1 MHACQSEAQPGEG
14 LGPRE
19 AEYLA
24 NADSFYMA
32 TVSETE
38 WPYVQHRGG
47 PRGFLKVI
55 SPTQLAFADFR
66 GNRQYVSVGNAAGD
80 ARVSIIVL
88 DYASQRRLKLLGRLR
103 FEEVGEADPEL
114 ALAVEVPDYPARVE
128 RVAVIEV
135 EAVDWNCPHHIM
147 PRFTLEQID
156 AASKPLHERI
166 SQLEAE
172 VAALRMAARAD
183 NRIAVRFAYE
193 WHDDSGSWF
202 RSYGNENWEFA
213 PNGLMQRRI
222 ASINDLPIQAS
233 GRKYHWPLGRRP
245 DDHPGLSDLGLLG
258 VSIAFFR
265 QGMIRRRLTPSRSV
279 RSDLRT

>member
-32 TVSETE
+32 TASEMG

-55 SPTQLAFADFR
+55 SPTQLAFADFL

-80 ARVSIIVL
+80 ARVSIIVV

-103 FEEVGEADPEL
+103 FEEVGEADPEFVF
-114 ALAVEVPDYPARVE
+114 AVELPHDPTRVE
-128 RVAVIEV
+128 RVAAIEV
-135 EAVDWNCPHHIM
+135 EAVDWNCPQHIT
-147 PRFTLEQID
+147 PRFTLEEID

-166 SQLEAE
+166 AQLEAE
-172 VAALRMAARAD
+172 VVALRMQLAPQTGLSRWEESCMEDSSTLAAVHTGSRAGED
-183 NRIAVRFAYE
+183 ARRRRCLEHPRSGARFARL
-193 WHDDSGSWF
+193 HAGQHV
-202 RSYGNENWEFA
+202 A
-213 PNGLMQRRI
+213 QPRRV
-222 ASINDLPIQAS
+222 PC
-233 GRKYHWPLGRRP
+233 WPRGRRA
-245 DDHPGLSDLGLLG
+245 DDHPGLSDLGL
-258 VSIAFFR
+258 
-265 QGMIRRRLTPSRSV
+265 
-279 RSDLRT
+279 